1 MFVESRCSALHPATS
16 RGNQNYS
23 WWSYIGNLSPVLM
36 FTFPLSL
43 VMALHLDKLK
53 SESFQVVFCKPE
65 WLLAKTFSCNLSL
78 VAIPKQ
84 IEIDMFPGRYRWY
97 SPHNCRMVPPS
108 DVCWFITPMNIIV
121 ISPIIYFNWTLLN
134 GGPILC
140 RFPNVLSILG
150 LLYINPIHLRSIDQL
165 KDVTS
170 FMLFTWITCIITM
183 TCLPMKVASQNP
195 SGKSHAPCTY
205 HPLKKAQI
213 CWAWLPQSDM
223 WVQCSTASDNLT

>member
-121 ISPIIYFNWTLLN
+121 ISPIIYFNWTLSN
-134 GGPILC
+134 GGPSC
-140 RFPNVLSILG
+140 ARFQMFYRFWGCSKSIQFICTAL
-150 LLYINPIHLRSIDQL
+150 IN
-165 KDVTS
+165 
-170 FMLFTWITCIITM
+170 
-183 TCLPMKVASQNP
+183 
-195 SGKSHAPCTY
+195 
-205 HPLKKAQI
+205 
-213 CWAWLPQSDM
+213 
-223 WVQCSTASDNLT
+223 

>member
-1 MFVESRCSALHPATS
+1 MKNGYHVRWIPMFSVASGHFTWKSELFMVKLYRKS
-16 RGNQNYS
+16 
-23 WWSYIGNLSPVLM
+23 IPVLM

-53 SESFQVVFCKPE
+53 SESFQVVLCKPE

-121 ISPIIYFNWTLLN
+121 ISPIIYFNWTLSN
-134 GGPILC
+134 GAPSCAGFQMFY
-140 RFPNVLSILG
+140 RFWGCSKSIQFICTAL
-150 LLYINPIHLRSIDQL
+150 IN
-165 KDVTS
+165 
-170 FMLFTWITCIITM
+170 
-183 TCLPMKVASQNP
+183 
-195 SGKSHAPCTY
+195 
-205 HPLKKAQI
+205 
-213 CWAWLPQSDM
+213 
-223 WVQCSTASDNLT
+223 